1 MAANMLL
8 AEFNAALRTL
18 TQFAVSDT
26 TASARKVSKLCE
38 DALPTDCHVHVL
50 NLYLQYAIG
59 IRENKE
65 TVSMYDPK
73 TGAKTR
79 NKRYCTIGGE
89 FKKGWLLIN
98 AVRDLNNHISTDQ
111 RCKGLEDLFQQSI
124 VNYSAFQGFFKKR
137 GEEGDEYVFIN
148 LMHADWKLMSEM
160 EAIVGSFADL
170 TRAEV
175 QRNDLVASELIVL
188 LKSTEERLYMY
199 CNEFMVYD
207 IASPQFTTTMVASF
221 PRFSVPV
228 AHLSDLGQRC
238 LARLRGQ
245 VEKRLA
251 KANPE
256 TVMIL
261 LLDPRTKFSVE
272 ALIRPTKTHADVRA
286 DEANDDS
293 DLIRDII
300 AACTKL
306 LTDAHREVFCAMNAQ
321 PLGGRLL
328 EITGSY

>member
-1 MAANMLL
+1 
-8 AEFNAALRTL
+8 
-18 TQFAVSDT
+18 
-26 TASARKVSKLCE
+26 
-38 DALPTDCHVHVL
+38 
-50 NLYLQYAIG
+50 
-59 IRENKE
+59 
-65 TVSMYDPK
+65 
-73 TGAKTR
+73 
-79 NKRYCTIGGE
+79 
-89 FKKGWLLIN
+89 
-98 AVRDLNNHISTDQ
+98 
-111 RCKGLEDLFQQSI
+111 
-124 VNYSAFQGFFKKR
+124 
-137 GEEGDEYVFIN
+137 
-148 LMHADWKLMSEM
+148 M
-160 EAIVGSFADL
+160 EAIVGPFADL
-170 TRAEV
+170 ARAEV
-175 QRNDLVASELIVL
+175 QRNELVASELIVL

-251 KANPE
+251 KATPE

-261 LLDPRTKFSVE
+261 LLDPRTKYSVE

-293 DLIRDII
+293 DLILDII

-321 PLGGRLL
+321 PLGGQLL